1 MTPTVDDQIMEPIS
15 QAESTGNVF
24 ADLGVPEPEEALA
37 KAALAR
43 QISNIIAERGL
54 TQTEAAVL
62 LGIDQPKVSLLTRG
76 RLTGFSIGRL
86 LRFLFALD
94 QDIAIILRAPQAS
107 SRGRIRVIA
116 RPQAPK
122 ARTRV
127 KWARRVRPLGR
138 PPTVPTRIPGVSG
151 RSEAVTQAGERSV

>member
-1 MTPTVDDQIMEPIS
+1 MTPTIDDQIQDSIS

-24 ADLGVPEPEEALA
+24 ADIGVPEPEEALA
-37 KAALAR
+37 KAELAR

-54 TQTEAAVL
+54 TQTDAAVL

-94 QDIAIILRAPQAS
+94 QDIAIILRAPQAPS
-107 SRGRIRVIA
+107 GGRIRVIA
-116 RPQAPK
+116 RLQAPK

-127 KWARRVRPLGR
+127 RWARRMRPLGR
-138 PPTVPTRIPGVSG
+138 PTAPTRRLGASG
-151 RSEAVTQAGERSV
+151 RSEAVPQARERSG

>member
-1 MTPTVDDQIMEPIS
+1 MTPTVDDQTIDPIS
-15 QAESTGNVF
+15 HAESTGNVF
-24 ADLGVPEPEEALA
+24 ADLGVLEPEEALA
-37 KAALAR
+37 KAELAR
-43 QISNIIAERGL
+43 QISKIIAERGL
-54 TQTEAAVL
+54 TQTDAAVL

-94 QDIAIILRAPQAS
+94 QDIAIILRAPQAP

-116 RPQAPK
+116 QPQAPE

-127 KWARRVRPLGR
+127 KRARRVRPLGR
-138 PPTVPTRIPGVSG
+138 LTAPTRRLGVSG
-151 RSEAVTQAGERSV
+151 RSEAVPQARERSL